1 MGHTC
6 YRRTATMIGTV
17 DAAGSTDTVS
27 VGVGDGVVSAGVA
40 SESVGDSPATE
51 SVTTAVSDASVVSIA
66 VSAALGVSATESTAA
81 VVSATGVTGAG
92 VGASDCWTGG
102 GVGAIGASLPFPLTI
117 GMTPAMASPTPLN
130 NPTRNPPTTNKA
142 GDRRVF
148 CGPGSGSV
156 ADGFHSRAAA
166 DRSLVFP
173 KCSGVGLDVT
183 DGGDFSPSTAGGMGG
198 SVTGGLH
205 SRAAADRSLVSS
217 KCSGVDVTDGGAFSP
232 STAGA
237 VGGSVTGGFH
247 SRMAAETSAVSSKSG
262 IEGFG
267 WGVVMTGGSGPDT
280 SAATGSVSAAGAS

>member
-1 MGHTC
+1 
-6 YRRTATMIGTV
+6 MIGTV

-27 VGVGDGVVSAGVA
+27 VCVGDGVVSAGVA
-40 SESVGDSPATE
+40 SESVGDRPATE

-66 VSAALGVSATESTAA
+66 VSAALGVSATEPTAA

-148 CGPGSGSV
+148 CGWRRGSV

-166 DRSLVFP
+166 DRSLVFSM
-173 KCSGVGLDVT
+173 CSGVGLDVT

-217 KCSGVDVTDGGAFSP
+217 KCSGVGLDVTDGGGFSP
-232 STAGA
+232 STAGG

-262 IEGFG
+262 IEGFE
-267 WGVVMTGGSGPDT
+267 WGVVVT
-280 SAATGSVSAAGAS
+280 GAS